1 MLAAEQDQ
9 TEQEL
14 PKSICQ
20 PWHVTLFV
28 LVLNATRCNA
38 LKTSKAFSE
47 NSRAGR
53 ASADQLRQCWTNEAG
68 NSRSIALAVKR
79 NRWLSFKLQRKTSA
93 RGLILSP
100 LDPNPVKVRVEATA
114 AFRQLTLIDH
124 ARVRGAVG
132 ESARRAARTT
142 ATPLREVAACLP

>member
-53 ASADQLRQCWTNEAG
+53 ASADQLRHG
-68 NSRSIALAVKR
+68 RM
-79 NRWLSFKLQRKTSA
+79 
-93 RGLILSP
+93 
-100 LDPNPVKVRVEATA
+100 
-114 AFRQLTLIDH
+114 
-124 ARVRGAVG
+124 
-132 ESARRAARTT
+132 RRATRGRSFSPSNVTAGYLLSSNARY
-142 ATPLREVAACLP
+142 LRPV